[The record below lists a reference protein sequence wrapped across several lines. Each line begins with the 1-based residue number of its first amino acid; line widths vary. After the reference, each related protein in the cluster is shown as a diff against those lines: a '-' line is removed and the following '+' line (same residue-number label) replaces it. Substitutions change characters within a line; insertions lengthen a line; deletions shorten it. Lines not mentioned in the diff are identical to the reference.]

1 MRSHDSVWAV
11 YSNQG
16 GVAEAS
22 IDMPAR
28 RTGILSAMKV
38 GVVLSFPND
47 ITVLGLAN
55 VQWEPWRTDGTAVAA
70 GPISAA
76 EYSTIPVAFKAN
88 ANALPGSVTVYLGAN
103 RGRGQAYPN
112 GAVLEFQCSS
122 LSATGVV
129 PGRSFIAKRLGIA
142 CWVWATAWRQ
152 PFQLVGPGHVNGNR
166 CLSPERCE
174 EGGVLDVVMN
184 VGGFG
189 QTEEQLVV
197 QSETRV
203 YAGLAF
209 MLLGTITQV
218 ALCLKKKQ
226 YERWKAGHHSAGLCY
241 SPPLDEGCYWRC
253 CTSRLEYLARLCRR
267 VGVRGGMVNVNSNAV
282 VDFVCSSDRAH
293 H

>member
-1 MRSHDSVWAV
+1 M
-11 YSNQG
+11 G

-38 GVVLSFPND
+38 GV
-47 ITVLGLAN
+47 A
-55 VQWEPWRTDGTAVAA
+55 
-70 GPISAA
+70 
-76 EYSTIPVAFKAN
+76 IPVAFKAN

-152 PFQLVGPGHVNGNR
+152 PFQLVGPGHSILRVAGLR
-166 CLSPERCE
+166 SFSE

-203 YAGLAF
+203 YAA
-209 MLLGTITQV
+209 
-218 ALCLKKKQ
+218 CC
-226 YERWKAGHHSAGLCY
+226 SARSHK
-241 SPPLDEGCYWRC
+241 SPC
-253 CTSRLEYLARLCRR
+253 A
-267 VGVRGGMVNVNSNAV
+267 
-282 VDFVCSSDRAH
+282 
-293 H
+293 

>member
-1 MRSHDSVWAV
+1 M
-11 YSNQG
+11 G

-22 IDMPAR
+22 IDMPVR
-28 RTGILSAMKV
+28 RTHVQLAASAILSAMKV

-47 ITVLGLAN
+47 ITVLGRAN

-112 GAVLEFQCSS
+112 GAVSNLVSS
-122 LSATGVV
+122 RWSATGVV

-152 PFQLVGPGHVNGNR
+152 PFQLVGPGHSILRVAGLR
-166 CLSPERCE
+166 SFSE

-203 YAGLAF
+203 YAGLAEPKTILALVLTLVLEEEAVRT
-209 MLLGTITQV
+209 MESRRRCSRRLGLGSSPS
-218 ALCLKKKQ
+218 ACSR
-226 YERWKAGHHSAGLCY
+226 ER
-241 SPPLDEGCYWRC
+241 
-253 CTSRLEYLARLCRR
+253 CR
-267 VGVRGGMVNVNSNAV
+267 
-282 VDFVCSSDRAH
+282 
-293 H
+293 